1 MKYAPCL
8 KFFIESNSRD
18 VSISYNS
25 LVSFLFLGEHDI
37 EVFYKNT
44 LARTQNLHSHH
55 LSSASH
61 ILEACIKDLNHVE
74 RASPRL
80 APTAHFQSLYIKC
93 INLLYKIRAE
103 RTWSVPTPITSEN
116 SGFFTSA
123 VKELLSMSYK
133 LENMFLGLSSQES
146 ASVKLVRISFNSRPR
161 I

>member
-1 MKYAPCL
+1 MSLWSKIQGMFHVVANIVVASFL
-8 KFFIESNSRD
+8 
-18 VSISYNS
+18 
-25 LVSFLFLGEHDI
+25 LVSFIFLLFFLGEHDI

-103 RTWSVPTPITSEN
+103 RTWTIPTPITAEN

-123 VKELLSMSYK
+123 VKELLCMSYK

-146 ASVKLVRISFNSRPR
+146 ASVKLVRISC
-161 I
+161 